1 MKVIYNKI
9 IPFKQFKCINL
20 FGLLFV
26 RKGCFMSDK
35 GFNHE
40 GIHSVQILEMFFLGL
55 TILLPF
61 VLLGMINP
69 LWLFASLGTFYYW
82 YFVEWII
89 RLFGKGN
96 AYRNL
101 GFEKEAYSNDDNL
114 TYLDIRPMFAWWKYI

>member
-1 MKVIYNKI
+1 MKIIYNNI

-26 RKGCFMSDK
+26 RIGCFMSEKD
-35 GFNHE
+35 FNHE
-40 GIHSVQILEMFFLGL
+40 GIHTAQILEMFLLGL
-55 TILLPF
+55 IILLPF
-61 VLLGMINP
+61 VLFGVINP

-96 AYRNL
+96 ACRKI

-114 TYLDIRPMFAWWKYI
+114 TYLATRPRFAWRKYI